1 MRTIK
6 VDMEKLIDCL
16 SLEQMQELHE
26 LLSKRIL
33 QIQNDELLTTT
44 TNEKSRTS

>member
-1 MRTIK
+1 MG
-6 VDMEKLIDCL
+6 KLIDCL

-33 QIQNDELLTTT
+33 AVQNEELLTTT